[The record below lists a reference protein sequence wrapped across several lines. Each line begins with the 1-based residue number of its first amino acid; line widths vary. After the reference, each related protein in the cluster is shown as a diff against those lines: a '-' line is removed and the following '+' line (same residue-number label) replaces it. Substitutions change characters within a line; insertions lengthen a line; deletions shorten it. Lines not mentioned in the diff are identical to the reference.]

1 MQEHPNPAG
10 VSAPDIAHADRY
22 VRLQHLFHEKLATL
36 FKTGRVVGKKHL
48 VHDVRKLLF
57 AGQILGENPLSG
69 EVAVA
74 VRALFLFHPI
84 GHFRHVFAITMV

>member
-10 VSAPDIAHADRY
+10 VSAPDKRHSDRD
-22 VRLQHLFHEKLATL
+22 VRLQHPFHEKLATL

-48 VHDVRKLLF
+48 VHDVRKFLF
-57 AGQILGENPLSG
+57 AGQILGQNPLSRQ
-69 EVAVA
+69 VVVA

-84 GHFRHVFAITMV
+84 GHFRDVFAITVV